1 MANDRDA
8 EIFQIVGG
16 KARQEVAVDRVVAEG
31 RFVLPETEVFE
42 PGRDVH
48 ARLHSVRWDN
58 RLRLLLCKAGANS
71 GMRVEQQASIRYF
84 RVRLG
89 PLFGGYRPFIGLI
102 LRRARGRFGT
112 FAKPS
117 ANGRFF
123 RNRDARIRRES
134 T

>member
-48 ARLHSVRWDN
+48 ARLHSVSGIIACVSYSVKPAPIPECGSN
-58 RLRLLLCKAGANS
+58 SRLVSVTSECALDRFLA
-71 GMRVEQQASIRYF
+71 VT
-84 RVRLG
+84 
-89 PLFGGYRPFIGLI
+89 
-102 LRRARGRFGT
+102 AR
-112 FAKPS
+112 S
-117 ANGRFF
+117 
-123 RNRDARIRRES
+123 
-134 T
+134 